1 MLYQSPMC
9 RGQSL
14 CGGAACAISGSS
26 HARTQ
31 VTRHR
36 ASREPRAPPRDW
48 SATYAASPSRCSSL
62 IAARRACSSSIS
74 RPRAPPEAHVPW
86 TCHGDASGA
95 SLKEAQPP
103 RAPSAC
109 ACAWRPAS
117 PPSPG
122 PDRRAAPTYTSC
134 GRVIG
139 RSRTTQATG
148 SACHLSSSSA
158 ALEMSF
164 WTVTMPM

>member
-1 MLYQSPMC
+1 MQRAVAVRW
-9 RGQSL
+9 RGVRDFRIESR
-14 CGGAACAISGSS
+14 AHSS
-26 HARTQ
+26 D
-31 VTRHR
+31 
-36 ASREPRAPPRDW
+36 PPPRV
-48 SATYAASPSRCSSL
+48 SNRARRHATGAPHRHTPPRRLVAHPSSL
-62 IAARRACSSSIS
+62 PEGLVLLRFLGRERRL
-74 RPRAPPEAHVPW
+74 RH
-86 TCHGDASGA
+86 TCHGRVMATQA
-95 SLKEAQPP
+95 ELAPSLKEAQPP

-117 PPSPG
+117 PSSPG